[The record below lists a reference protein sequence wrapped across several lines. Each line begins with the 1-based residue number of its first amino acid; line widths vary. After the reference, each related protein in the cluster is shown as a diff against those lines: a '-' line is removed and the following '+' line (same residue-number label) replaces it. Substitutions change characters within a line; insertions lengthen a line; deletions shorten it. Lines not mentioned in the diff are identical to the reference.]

1 MNKNLKIII
10 FGLLIWLI
18 PTIISFLISYLNIL
32 SLFDIIV
39 AVVVAATVI
48 GFSYLYFKDIDGNFV
63 REGIIIGVIWVLV
76 SIILDLVLI
85 IVGVTKLSLDNYV
98 IYVAPVYIIIPAITI
113 GFGLYKDQNK
123 QDIG

>member
-123 QDIG
+123 QDKG

>member
-85 IVGVTKLSLDNYV
+85 ILGVTKLSLANYA

-123 QDIG
+123 QDKG

>member
-85 IVGVTKLSLDNYV
+85 IVGVTKLSLANYV

>member
-1 MNKNLKIII
+1 MGQSQIII

-85 IVGVTKLSLDNYV
+85 IVGVTKLSLANYV

-123 QDIG
+123 QDKG

>member
-85 IVGVTKLSLDNYV
+85 IVGVTKLSLANYA

-123 QDIG
+123 QDKG

>member
-85 IVGVTKLSLDNYV
+85 IVGVTKLSLANYV

-123 QDIG
+123 QDKG